1 MGGARMKVGGRP
13 RKRATEAAAR
23 AAASASEIS
32 RPSAAE
38 SPLLWMAR
46 RKDKSG
52 ETMIGPAAFAAG
64 ERLRADL
71 TFSGMLPR
79 VTMDWSGRM
88 PGAKGGDAISLNP
101 TEAGIAARQRV
112 DKALRE
118 VGPEFSGLLVDLCGF
133 AKGLELIELERGW
146 PARSAKVVVRLALAS
161 LARHYGYGD
170 TSTGRER
177 GVMRSWQGPDAR
189 PRMTN
194 APFESARS
202 C

>member
-1 MGGARMKVGGRP
+1 LVVSAACSQAAFFMGLPLPVFLLYSYKRMIFLVLEIQEDATLSGTRTQAYGRP
-13 RKRATEAAAR
+13 EKRSAESAAHASEMPV
-23 AAASASEIS
+23 ASAT
-32 RPSAAE
+32 E

-88 PGAKGGDAISLNP
+88 PGGKGGDGASLNP
-101 TEAGIAARQRV
+101 TEAALAARQRV
-112 DKALRE
+112 DKALRD

-133 AKGLELIELERGW
+133 AKGLELIE
-146 PARSAKVVVRLALAS
+146 
-161 LARHYGYGD
+161 
-170 TSTGRER
+170 
-177 GVMRSWQGPDAR
+177 M
-189 PRMTN
+189 
-194 APFESARS
+194 
-202 C
+202 

>member
-1 MGGARMKVGGRP
+1 MRRAEKPKAKAVKSTRP
-13 RKRATEAAAR
+13 SSGIGDEPELPKN
-23 AAASASEIS
+23 
-32 RPSAAE
+32 SAAE

-88 PGAKGGDAISLNP
+88 PGARGGDGATLNP
-101 TEAGIAARQRV
+101 TEAAIAARQRV
-112 DKALRE
+112 DRALRG
-118 VGPEFSGLLVDLCGF
+118 VGPEFSGLLLDLCGF
-133 AKGLELIELERGW
+133 AKGLELIELEHGW

-161 LARHYGYGD
+161 LARHYGYAD
-170 TSTGRER
+170 ATMGRER
-177 GVMRSWQGPDAR
+177 SAMRNWQAPGAR

-194 APFESARS
+194 APFESPGRG
-202 C
+202 

>member
-1 MGGARMKVGGRP
+1 MPG
-13 RKRATEAAAR
+13 
-23 AAASASEIS
+23 ASAT
-32 RPSAAE
+32 E

-88 PGAKGGDAISLNP
+88 PGGKGGDGASLNP
-101 TEAGIAARQRV
+101 TEAALAARQRV
-112 DKALRE
+112 DKALRD

-133 AKGLELIELERGW
+133 AKGLELIEMERGW
-146 PARSAKVVVRLALAS
+146 PMRSAKVVIRLALAS
-161 LARHYGYGD
+161 LARHYGYAD
-170 TSTGRER
+170 ATIGRER
-177 GVMRSWQGPDAR
+177 GVLRSWHGP
-189 PRMTN
+189 N
-194 APFESARS
+194 A
-202 C
+202 

>member
-1 MGGARMKVGGRP
+1 MSGTRTQAHGRP
-13 RKRATEAAAR
+13 EKRSAESAAHASEMPG
-23 AAASASEIS
+23 ASAT
-32 RPSAAE
+32 E

-88 PGAKGGDAISLNP
+88 PGGKGGDGASLNP
-101 TEAGIAARQRV
+101 TEAALAARQRV
-112 DKALRE
+112 DKALRD

-133 AKGLELIELERGW
+133 AKGLELIEMERGW
-146 PARSAKVVVRLALAS
+146 PMRSAKVVIRLALAS
-161 LARHYGYGD
+161 LARHYGYAD
-170 TSTGRER
+170 ATIGRER
-177 GVMRSWQGPDAR
+177 SAMRSWHGPNAR
-189 PRMTN
+189 PSMTN
-194 APFESARS
+194 VPLEASRQS
-202 C
+202 